1 MKNNYGK
8 KKVTRSTRKKT
19 TRKKSTTPKS
29 SINILAAKKL
39 LRSNYSQMV
48 KGKMRAPSFI
58 TTLKSVNGKSGA
70 EKIANLRRV
79 LSSCKKMGIPLLK
92 ANGSGFK
99 SYRTLV
105 ASCKVTFSR
114 PTGTSVLGEKRG
126 KEAINKADT
135 LLNRKLREWKQKKAS
150 PAKKNGL
157 LLLDNKPYNS
167 SSRMIEYPDND
178 KFYDA
183 PSYGEE
189 ELDQLYDEALRTPL
203 PEFGR
208 RLTNLHFGQRRVMR
222 RKY

>member
-8 KKVTRSTRKKT
+8 KKVTRKT
-19 TRKKSTTPKS
+19 TKKKSTRSTAPKS

-39 LRSNYSQMV
+39 LRTNYSQLV
-48 KGKMRAPSFI
+48 KGKMKAPSFI

-126 KEAINKADT
+126 KEAINNADT
-135 LLNRKLREWKQKKAS
+135 LLNRKLREWKQKRAS
-150 PAKKNGL
+150 PAKKNGV
-157 LLLDNKPYNS
+157 LLLDNKP
-167 SSRMIEYPDND
+167 SRMIEYPDKD
-178 KFYDA
+178 EFYDA
-183 PSYGEE
+183 PRYGEE

-208 RLTNLHFGQRRVMR
+208 RLTNLHFGQRRVIR

>member
-8 KKVTRSTRKKT
+8 KRVTRKKT
-19 TRKKSTTPKS
+19 TKSTRKKSTRKSTTPKS

-58 TTLKSVNGKSGA
+58 TTLKSVNGKGGA

-157 LLLDNKPYNS
+157 LLLDNKP
-167 SSRMIEYPDND
+167 SRMIEYPDND
-178 KFYDA
+178 QFYDA
-183 PSYGEE
+183 PRYGEE
-189 ELDQLYDEALRTPL
+189 ELGQLYDEALRTPL

-208 RLTNLHFGQRRVMR
+208 RLTNLHFGQRRVTR
-222 RKY
+222 RRY